1 MATITHH
8 IERLK
13 EKPSHIRER
22 IAFGISGGITGLV
35 AIGWLVA
42 MSSSGS
48 FSLAT
53 KSVANA
59 VTPSAEV
66 SQSVSQSTSNFSS
79 LMGAAAASFG
89 VGGDAAN
96 VKVVDTKTTSTL
108 DTSEATSAT
117 VIPF

>member
-1 MATITHH
+1 MATIIHH

-22 IAFGISGGITGLV
+22 IAFGVSGGITGLV

-66 SQSVSQSTSNFSS
+66 TQSVSQSTSNLNS

-89 VGGDAAN
+89 VGGEDAT
-96 VKVVDTKTTSTL
+96 VKVVETKTTSTL
-108 DTSEATSAT
+108 ETADTNSAT
-117 VIPF
+117 AIPF

>member
-42 MSSSGS
+42 MSTSGS

-59 VTPSAEV
+59 VTPSSEVTQTV
-66 SQSVSQSTSNFSS
+66 SQGTSNFNSV
-79 LMGAAAASFG
+79 MGAAAASFG
-89 VGGDAAN
+89 LGGEDAQI
-96 VKVVDTKTTSTL
+96 KVVDTKTTSTL
-108 DTSEATSAT
+108 ETADTASAT